1 MIIKDGDLFQF
12 AWAGVATHANAA
24 HPRHHGCRRTHLR
37 ADGRGVRLSHSGGL
51 LSYSIQGTV
60 ATKVGDAH
68 TTVPLD
74 QAPELGDQLCGMR
87 IHGSAG
93 GDGGNGSNP

>member
-1 MIIKDGDLFQF
+1 MRTPLIRDTTD
-12 AWAGVATHANAA
+12 ASA
-24 HPRHHGCRRTHLR
+24 HTFVLTDAEYGSPT
-37 ADGRGVRLSHSGGL
+37 AVDSV
-51 LSYSIQGTV
+51 SYSIQGTV

-74 QAPELGDQLCGMR
+74 QAPELGDQLCGRR

-93 GDGGNGSNP
+93 GDGGNEGSNP